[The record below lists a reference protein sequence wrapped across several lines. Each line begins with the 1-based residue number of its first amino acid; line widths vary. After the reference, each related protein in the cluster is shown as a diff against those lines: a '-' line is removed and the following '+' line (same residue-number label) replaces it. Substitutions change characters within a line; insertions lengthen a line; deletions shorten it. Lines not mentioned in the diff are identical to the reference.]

1 VADNEGT
8 TMAVMKKEDS
18 FTGTGGKIAYRSWLP
33 EGAPRA
39 VLVFCHGFNAHSGYF
54 EWTGEKEAARGF
66 AVYAAD
72 LRGRGKSDGTPRFY
86 VDDISEYTSDLGGMV
101 KLAKS
106 RHPGLPVI
114 LMGHSAGGV
123 TAVVYALDNQ
133 KELAG
138 LVCIS
143 FAYRVPAPDIA
154 LKVFGFLSQFLPKL
168 PVLAL
173 KNSDFSRDKAHVA
186 RMDADPLIKGEKQ
199 PLKTLAALGAAGAR
213 MHAEFPNM
221 TIPVLIMHG
230 GDDHATLPV
239 GSQEFFDRTG
249 SKDKEIKL
257 YPGHYH
263 DLLADIGKEQVLG
276 DIETWMD
283 RHV

>member
-1 VADNEGT
+1 
-8 TMAVMKKEDS
+8 MAASMKEES
-18 FTGTGGKIAYRSWLP
+18 FAGTGGKIAYRSWLP
-33 EGAPRA
+33 DGAPKA
-39 VLVFCHGFNAHSGYF
+39 VIVFCHGFNAHSGYF
-54 EWTGEKEAARGF
+54 SWPGQKEAARGY

-72 LRGRGKSDGTPRFY
+72 LRGRGKSEGTPRFY
-86 VDDISEYTSDLGGMV
+86 VEDISEYTSDLGGMV

-123 TAVVYALDNQ
+123 TAVVYTLDNQ

-143 FAYRVPAPDIA
+143 FAYKVPAPGIA
-154 LKVFGFLSQFLPKL
+154 LKVFGFLSRYFPKF

-173 KNSDFSRDKAHVA
+173 KNSDFSRDKQHVA
-186 RMDADPLIKGEKQ
+186 EMDADPLIKDEKQ
-199 PLKTLAALGAAGAR
+199 PLKTLAALGAAGER
-213 MHAEFPNM
+213 MHREFSKI
-221 TIPVLIMHG
+221 TIPVLILHG

-239 GSQEFFDRTG
+239 GSQEFFDTVG
-249 SKDKEIKL
+249 SKDKELKM
-257 YPGHYH
+257 YPGHFH
-263 DLLADIGKEQVLG
+263 DLLADVGKE
-276 DIETWMD
+276 ETLADVDAWLD

>member
-1 VADNEGT
+1 
-8 TMAVMKKEDS
+8 MAVIAKEDS
-18 FTGTGGKIAYRSWLP
+18 FQGTGGKVAYRSWLP
-33 EGAPRA
+33 DGMPKA
-39 VLVFCHGFNAHSGYF
+39 VLVFCHGFNAHSAYF
-54 EWTGEKEAARGF
+54 SWPGEKEAARGY

-143 FAYRVPAPDIA
+143 FAYRVPAPDFA
-154 LKVFGFLSQFLPKL
+154 LKAIGFISGFLPKL
-168 PVLAL
+168 PILAL
-173 KNSDFSRDKAHVA
+173 KNSDFSRDKQHVA
-186 RMDADPLIKGEKQ
+186 KMDADPLIKNEKQ
-199 PLKTLAALGAAGAR
+199 PAKTLTALAAAGAR
-213 MHAEFPNM
+213 MHRDFPTM
-221 TIPVLIMHG
+221 KIPVLIMHG

-239 GSQEFFDRTG
+239 GSEEFFARTG
-249 SKDKEIKL
+249 STDKELKL
-257 YPGHYH
+257 YPGHFH
-263 DLLADIGKEQVLG
+263 DLLNDVGKEEVLA

-283 RHV
+283 KHV

>member
-1 VADNEGT
+1 MA
-8 TMAVMKKEDS
+8 AVMKEDS
-18 FTGTGGKIAYRSWLP
+18 FAGTGGKIAYRSWLP
-33 EGAPRA
+33 DGAPKA

-54 EWTGEKEAARGF
+54 SWPGEKEAARGY

-138 LVCIS
+138 LVCES
-143 FAYRVPAPDIA
+143 FAYRVPAPAIA
-154 LKVFGFLSQFLPKL
+154 LAIFGFLAKFFPKF
-168 PVLAL
+168 PILAL
-173 KNSDFSRDKAHVA
+173 KNSDFSRDPKHVA
-186 RMDADPLIKGEKQ
+186 AMNADPLIKGEKQ
-199 PLKTLAALGAAGAR
+199 PLQTLAALGAAGAR
-213 MHAEFPNM
+213 MHQEFPKI
-221 TIPVLIMHG
+221 TIPVLILHG

-239 GSQEFFDRTG
+239 GSQEFFDRAG
-249 SKDKEIKL
+249 SKDKQIKM

-263 DLLADIGKEQVLG
+263 DLLADVGKEETLA

-283 RHV
+283 KHV

>member
-1 VADNEGT
+1 
-8 TMAVMKKEDS
+8 MAVIAKEDS
-18 FTGTGGKIAYRSWLP
+18 FNGTGGKIAYRSWLP
-33 EGAPRA
+33 DTAPRA
-39 VLVFCHGFNAHSGYF
+39 VVVFCHGFNAHSGYF
-54 EWTGEKEAARGF
+54 DWPARQFAASGL

-86 VDDISEYTSDLGGMV
+86 VDDIGEYTSDLGGMV

-106 RHPGLPVI
+106 RHPGLKVV

-123 TAVVYALDNQ
+123 TAVVYTLDNQ

-154 LKVFGFLSQFLPKL
+154 LKAFGFLSMFLPKL

-173 KNSDFSRDKAHVA
+173 KNSDFSRDKQHVA
-186 RMDADPLIKGEKQ
+186 EMDADPLIRNEKQ

-213 MHAEFPNM
+213 MHQEFPTI
-221 TIPVLIMHG
+221 TIPVLILHG
-230 GDDHATLPV
+230 SDDHATLPV
-239 GSQEFFDRTG
+239 GSQEFFDKAG
-249 SKDKEIKL
+249 SKDKQIKI
-257 YPGHYH
+257 YPAHYH
-263 DLLADIGKEQVLG
+263 DLLADVGKEETLA
-276 DIETWMD
+276 DIQAWVD
-283 RHV
+283 KRI

>member
-1 VADNEGT
+1 
-8 TMAVMKKEDS
+8 
-18 FTGTGGKIAYRSWLP
+18 
-33 EGAPRA
+33 
-39 VLVFCHGFNAHSGYF
+39 
-54 EWTGEKEAARGF
+54 
-66 AVYAAD
+66 
-72 LRGRGKSDGTPRFY
+72 
-86 VDDISEYTSDLGGMV
+86 MV

-154 LKVFGFLSQFLPKL
+154 LKAFGFLSQFLPKL

-213 MHAEFPNM
+213 MHAEFPNI
-221 TIPVLIMHG
+221 TTPVLIMHG

>member
-1 VADNEGT
+1 
-8 TMAVMKKEDS
+8 
-18 FTGTGGKIAYRSWLP
+18 
-33 EGAPRA
+33 
-39 VLVFCHGFNAHSGYF
+39 
-54 EWTGEKEAARGF
+54 
-66 AVYAAD
+66 
-72 LRGRGKSDGTPRFY
+72 
-86 VDDISEYTSDLGGMV
+86 MV

-123 TAVVYALDNQ
+123 TSVVYTLDNQ

-154 LKVFGFLSQFLPKL
+154 LKAFGFLAQFLPKL

-199 PLKTLAALGAAGAR
+199 PLQTVKALVAAGAR
-213 MHAEFPNM
+213 MRAEFPNI

>member
-1 VADNEGT
+1 M
-8 TMAVMKKEDS
+8 TMAQEGS
-18 FTGTGGKIAYRSWLP
+18 FQGTGGKIAYRAWLP
-33 EGAPRA
+33 DGPPKA
-39 VLVFCHGFNAHSGYF
+39 VIVFCHGFNAHSGYF
-54 EWTGEKEAARGF
+54 DGPGQKEAARGY

-72 LRGRGKSDGTPRFY
+72 LRGRGKSEGMPRFY

-101 KLAKS
+101 KLAKA

-143 FAYRVPAPDIA
+143 FAYRVPAPMVA
-154 LKVFGFLSQFLPKL
+154 LNIVGFVSMFLPKL
-168 PVLAL
+168 PILAL

-186 RMDADPLIKGEKQ
+186 RMDADPLIKNEKQ
-199 PLKTLAALGAAGAR
+199 PAKTLTALGAAGAR
-213 MHAEFPNM
+213 MHRDFPTM
-221 TIPVLIMHG
+221 TIPVLILHG
-230 GDDHATLPV
+230 SDDHATLPV

-249 SKDKEIKL
+249 SKDKEMKI
-257 YPGHYH
+257 YPGHFH
-263 DLLADIGKEQVLG
+263 DLLNDVGKEGVLS

-283 RHV
+283 KHV

>member
-1 VADNEGT
+1 
-8 TMAVMKKEDS
+8 MAVMMKEDS

-54 EWTGEKEAARGF
+54 DWPGQKEAARGF

-143 FAYRVPAPDIA
+143 FAYRVPAPEFA
-154 LKVFGFLSQFLPKL
+154 LKAIGFISGFLPKL
-168 PVLAL
+168 PILAL
-173 KNSDFSRDKAHVA
+173 KNSDFSRDKQHVA
-186 RMDADPLIKGEKQ
+186 RMDADPLIKNEKQ
-199 PLKTLAALGAAGAR
+199 PAKTLAALAAAGAR
-213 MHAEFPNM
+213 MHRDFPTM

-263 DLLADIGKEQVLG
+263 DLLADIGKEQVLA
-276 DIETWMD
+276 DIDAWMD